1 MQSNMTDISPSC
13 IWRRMRRLEVPGK
26 VKNLIWR
33 AAMNVLP
40 TADNLIRRRVEV
52 IPTCSLCNAYNET
65 ITHAL
70 VDCDFAKSC
79 WISSSIGYVGNCSS
93 FLVWLEHIF
102 SCCSKEDCNLAVM
115 ICSRIWINRN
125 DKNME

>member
-1 MQSNMTDISPSC
+1 M
-13 IWRRMRRLEVPGK
+13 PGK

-33 AAMNVLP
+33 AAVNVLP

-102 SCCSKEDCNLAVM
+102 SRCSKEECNLVVM
-115 ICSRIWINRN
+115 ICWRIWINRN
-125 DKNME
+125 EKI